1 MFRGG
6 SHVKNLHRIFP
17 GQRWGVGGR
26 PGPGVRTRAALAAV
40 LVVGPLALAGCGP
53 APWNN
58 WGHETG
64 TPEPTYTRQTVAP
77 PVQNDLSSG
86 ATQRDLQAGAVKA
99 TVNYWSTLSMD
110 KWTADA
116 LKPISLSL
124 ITTVEPD
131 DGQKVYLQRATM
143 VAVPRSADGDLAP
156 LDPQVDAASV
166 TPGYLVLSPYSY
178 SQNFTV
184 GPVPASAI
192 AVTVQ
197 FTYDFL
203 VQTTPTSNE
212 YAKQTA
218 SDTLTIAIA
227 QH

>member
-1 MFRGG
+1 MKAVGRGDASVG
-6 SHVKNLHRIFP
+6 IR
-17 GQRWGVGGR
+17 GGR
-26 PGPGVRTRAALAAV
+26 PVRAFARAAAIAGFLA
-40 LVVGPLALAGCGP
+40 LPIALAGCGP

-58 WGHETG
+58 WGYETG
-64 TPEPTYTRQTVAP
+64 TPTPTFTRQTVAP
-77 PVQNDLSSG
+77 PVKNDLSSG
-86 ATQRDLQAGAVKA
+86 ATQRELQAGAVKA
-99 TVNYWSTLSMD
+99 TVDYWSTLSMD
-110 KWTADA
+110 RWTADA
-116 LKPISLSL
+116 LKPIGLSL
-124 ITTVEPD
+124 ITTVEPN

-143 VAVPRSADGDLAP
+143 VAVPQSDTGELAP

-166 TPGYLVLSPYSY
+166 NPGYLVLSPYSY

-184 GPVPASAI
+184 GPVPSNAI
-192 AVTVQ
+192 SVTVQ

-227 QH
+227 QQ